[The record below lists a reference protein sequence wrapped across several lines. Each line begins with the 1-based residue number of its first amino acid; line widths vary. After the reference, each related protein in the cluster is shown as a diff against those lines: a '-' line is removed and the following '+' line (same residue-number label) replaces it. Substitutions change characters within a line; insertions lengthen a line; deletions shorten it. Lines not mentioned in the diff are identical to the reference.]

1 MHSQASLTCLR
12 PSSESGWQ
20 LPWLQC
26 NRGSWNNTRDC
37 CSLWFIGRIASSTH
51 RLEWAATQATITVV
65 RRHQWS
71 SCLFCAFVPRSG
83 GMSVIIPYLHGFYE
97 LKKFSKEVSLMWF
110 VAFFFWVYLSKSDV
124 GTIVGYAYAKGVC
137 SVKRIRIG
145 YWPLAGMGMIS
156 FPPYARAIFMHCNSI
171 QKRVVVCFTYLLQP
185 LSD

>member
-1 MHSQASLTCLR
+1 MVVMSILCIRTEEWRYVCYNPLFA
-12 PSSESGWQ
+12 WI
-20 LPWLQC
+20 
-26 NRGSWNNTRDC
+26 
-37 CSLWFIGRIASSTH
+37 LWI
-51 RLEWAATQATITVV
+51 EEV
-65 RRHQWS
+65 RQ
-71 SCLFCAFVPRSG
+71 RSF
-83 GMSVIIPYLHGFYE
+83 SDVICG
-97 LKKFSKEVSLMWF
+97 
-110 VAFFFWVYLSKSDV
+110 FFFWVYLSKSDV